1 MSSQAEQAIWL
12 IEHKET
18 TELLG
23 NRLESHVSIEKDSVL
38 HMLYIG

>member
-1 MSSQAEQAIWL
+1 MSSQIEQAIWL

-23 NRLESHVSIEKDSVL
+23 NRLESHVFIEEDSVL
-38 HMLYIG
+38 HMFY